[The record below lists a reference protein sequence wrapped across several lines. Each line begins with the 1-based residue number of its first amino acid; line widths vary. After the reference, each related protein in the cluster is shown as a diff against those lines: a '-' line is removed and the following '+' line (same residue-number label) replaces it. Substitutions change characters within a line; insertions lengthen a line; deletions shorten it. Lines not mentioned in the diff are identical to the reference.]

1 MVSVIKEIC
10 IFMIIAQAVLFFVP
24 GDSYMKY
31 VRILVGIIM
40 ILRMTEPL
48 FAFVVN
54 EDEQRQMLEHITVL
68 EENINKNQPKLEI
81 EDNSMGIYG
90 SIEDEIK
97 NRLDQCPNQE
107 YAVTKVELVSAEQ
120 ASEQAGEQVETPEGI
135 IVTVVSR
142 NNATN
147 ENINIEVKPIKVQ
160 KVVEDDNENSNSP
173 KDSVLSGDTFLKEKD
188 ELKTL
193 YGKCIGV
200 DTERIEVVFAE
211 E

>member
-1 MVSVIKEIC
+1 MISIIKDIC
-10 IFMIIAQAVLFFVP
+10 IFMIIAQAILFFVP

-48 FAFVVN
+48 FALVVN
-54 EDEQRQMLEHITVL
+54 DEEQKQMLEHITML
-68 EENINKNQPKLEI
+68 EENININQPKLEI

-97 NRLDQCPNQE
+97 NRLEQCPNEQYE
-107 YAVTKVELVSAEQ
+107 VTNVEWSSADKVSGQ
-120 ASEQAGEQVETPEGI
+120 SGGQVETPEGI

-142 NNATN
+142 NNVKN

-160 KVVEDDNENSNSP
+160 KVVEDDNENSNSQ

-200 DTERIEVVFAE
+200 DAERIEIVFAE

>member
-10 IFMIIAQAVLFFVP
+10 IFMIIAQAVLFFLP

-160 KVVEDDNENSNSP
+160 KDIEDNNENNNSS
-173 KDSVLSGDTFLKEKD
+173 KDSALNQDASLTEKD
-188 ELKTL
+188 ELKKI
-193 YGKCIGV
+193 YGACIGV
-200 DTERIEVVFAE
+200 DAERIEIIFLE